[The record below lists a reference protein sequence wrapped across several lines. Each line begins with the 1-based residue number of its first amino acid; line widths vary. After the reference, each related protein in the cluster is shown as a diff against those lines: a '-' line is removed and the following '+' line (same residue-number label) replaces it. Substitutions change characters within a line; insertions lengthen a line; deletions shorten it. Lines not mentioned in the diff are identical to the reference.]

1 MKRLIAVLCL
11 IAVLVTVGVGCSKLQ
26 SNADYRMYVFDINQG
41 RFWDIGVSLSFS
53 KDAKGYSMRYAGG
66 IEIMGEVSTTY
77 TGYLLT
83 CPTDVYLQAL
93 QAKEDIMGEVDGHLS
108 EESYT
113 ALSNVITTQTQ
124 LFVYGDYLFS
134 SANVDLV
141 RKVDMGDDLRNY
153 TSVEGYYESASDPD
167 KTYLFSRG
175 LIYANATDK
184 DGKVVKDDKGKVTY
198 ETTPSARY
206 QLHGGMIIFTVIDA
220 AGNDVYID
228 GVKQSLTYL
237 FATISYPKDLAA
249 FVYTE
254 DAYSEEVKELATYL
268 AGKSV
273 GVLTKTF
280 YALSNP
286 N

>member
-11 IAVLVTVGVGCSKLQ
+11 IAVLVTVGVGCSKLNT
-26 SNADYRMYVFDINQG
+26 NATYRMYVYDINQG
-41 RFWDIGVSLSFS
+41 RFWDIGVELSFT

-66 IEIMGEVSTTY
+66 VEIMGTVSTTY

-108 EESYT
+108 EDSYS
-113 ALSNVITTQTQ
+113 ALANVITTEAQ

-134 SANVDLV
+134 SANVDLI
-141 RKVDMGDDLRNY
+141 RKVDTGDNLRNY
-153 TSVEGYYESASDPD
+153 TSIEGYYESAQDNS
-167 KTYLFSRG
+167 KTYLFSKG
-175 LIYANATDK
+175 LVYPNATDSE
-184 DGKVVKDDKGKVTY
+184 GKVVKDDKGNITY
-198 ETTPSARY
+198 ETTPSAKY
-206 QLHGGMIIFTVIDA
+206 QLHGGMIIFTAIDA
-220 AGNDVYID
+220 AGNDVYVD

-237 FATISYPKDLAA
+237 FATISYPKNLAD

-254 DAYSEEVKELATYL
+254 DAYSKDVKELAAYL

-280 YALSNP
+280 YALRNP